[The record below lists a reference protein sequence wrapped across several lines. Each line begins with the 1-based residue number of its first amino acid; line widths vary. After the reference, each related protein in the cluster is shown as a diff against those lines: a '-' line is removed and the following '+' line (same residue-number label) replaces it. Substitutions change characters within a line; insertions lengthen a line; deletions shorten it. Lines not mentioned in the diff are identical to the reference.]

1 MNLIYIGYLYPDTLL
16 QELIDL
22 KSYIDFPAHSFQTAL
37 LKGLNKPFPQT
48 RVISAAPVSAFPKI
62 KKWYFRKEA
71 FSHRGDN
78 IANDVYVGLLNFP
91 LIALLSRFIRV
102 RSEIKKSIKKDEKN
116 IILSYG
122 LHTPFLLAVLS
133 MKKHVDKT
141 CIIVPDL
148 PQFMTGKS
156 NPLYR
161 FAKAIDRCIINYCI
175 KRMDSFVLLSPHM
188 AELLPINGKQTV
200 VVDGIY
206 GGTPENILITAKE
219 KYKTILYIG
228 KAEERTG
235 IYDLIEAFK
244 QIDNPEYRLWIR
256 MYGDKKEYLDYA
268 RECIKND
275 TRISLLPPMP
285 RTELLQIERKATV
298 LVNPIRPTQK
308 FTRYFFPSKT
318 MEYLASGTP
327 TIMYRLDCLSD
338 EYDKYIHFIPKM
350 SIESLRDT
358 IVSVCNQSDEE
369 RSKFGKAAEKF
380 ITEKR
385 NSDVQAAKIADL
397 IICDKSLHLS

>member
-16 QELIDL
+16 QELVDL
-22 KSYIDFPAHSFQTAL
+22 KSYIDFPAHNFQTAL
-37 LKGLNKPFPQT
+37 LKGLDKRFSQT
-48 RVISAAPVSAFPKI
+48 KVISGAPVSAFPKI
-62 KKWYFRKEA
+62 KKWHFRKQT
-71 FSHRGDN
+71 FSHRGDGTTE
-78 IANDVYVGLLNFP
+78 DVYVGLLNFP
-91 LIALLSRFIRV
+91 LIALLSRFLRV
-102 RSEIKKSIKKDEKN
+102 RSEIRKSIRRDEDN

-133 MKKHVDKT
+133 MRKHVGKT

-161 FAKAIDRCIINYCI
+161 FAKAVDRRVINYCL
-175 KRMDSFVLLSPHM
+175 KRMDSLVLLSPHM
-188 AELLPINGKQTV
+188 AEMLPIAGKPTV

-206 GGTPENILITAKE
+206 GGTPDNILTTPKE
-219 KYKTILYIG
+219 KHKTILYIG

-244 QIDNPEYRLWIR
+244 QIEDPDYRLWIR
-256 MYGDKKEYLDYA
+256 MYGDKKEYLDNA
-268 RECIKND
+268 RERKKGD
-275 TRISLLPPMP
+275 SRISLLPPMP

-298 LVNPIRPTQK
+298 LVNPIRPTQE

-327 TIMYRLDCLSD
+327 TIMYRLDCLSE
-338 EYDKYIHFIPKM
+338 EYDKYIHFIP
-350 SIESLRDT
+350 ELTVQSLRDT
-358 IVSVCNQSDEE
+358 IVNVCSQSCEE
-369 RSKFGKAAEKF
+369 RSDFGKAAEKF
-380 ITEKR
+380 ITEHR
-385 NSDVQAAKIADL
+385 NPDVQAAKIADL
-397 IICDKSLHLS
+397 ICNL

>member
-1 MNLIYIGYLYPDTLL
+1 MNLIYVGYLYPETLL
-16 QELIDL
+16 RELIDL

-37 LKGLNKPFPQT
+37 LKGLYKAFSQT
-48 RVISAAPVSAFPKI
+48 KVISAAPVSAFPKI
-62 KKWYFRKEA
+62 KKWYFRKQA

-78 IANDVYVGLLNFP
+78 IAKDVYVGLLNFP
-91 LIALLSRFIRV
+91 IIALLSRFLRV
-102 RSEIKKSIKKDEKN
+102 RSEIKSSIKKGEKN

-133 MKKHVDKT
+133 MRKHVEKT

-161 FAKAIDRCIINYCI
+161 FAKAIDRCVINYCI

-188 AELLPINGKQTV
+188 AELLPIDGKQTV

-206 GGTPENILITAKE
+206 GGTPDEIFSTSKDE
-219 KYKTILYIG
+219 HKTILYIG

-244 QIDNPEYRLWIR
+244 QIDDPDYRLWIR
-256 MYGDKKEYLDYA
+256 MYGDKKEYLDNA
-268 RECIKND
+268 HERIKDD
-275 TRISLLPPMP
+275 TRISLLPPMS

-298 LVNPIRPTQK
+298 LVNPIRPTQT
-308 FTRYFFPSKT
+308 FTRYYFPSKT

-327 TIMYRLDCLSD
+327 TIMYRLDCLSK
-338 EYDKYIHFIPKM
+338 EYDKYIHYIPELT
-350 SIESLRDT
+350 IQSLRDT
-358 IVSVCNQSDEE
+358 IVDVCSQSSEE
-369 RSKFGKAAEKF
+369 RNDFGKAAEKF
-380 ITEKR
+380 ITEHR

-397 IICDKSLHLS
+397 ICNF

>member
-16 QELIDL
+16 QELIHL
-22 KSYIDFPAHSFQTAL
+22 KSYIDFPAHNFQTAL
-37 LKGLNKPFPQT
+37 LKGLDKEFPKT

-62 KKWYFRKEA
+62 KKWHFSKQP

-78 IANDVYVGLLNFP
+78 TTEDVYVGLLNFP
-91 LIALLSRFIRV
+91 LVALLSRFLRV
-102 RSEIKKSIKKDEKN
+102 RSEIRKSIRNGEHN

-122 LHTPFLLAVLS
+122 LHTPFLLAVLT
-133 MKKHVDKT
+133 MRKHVEKT

-161 FAKAIDRCIINYCI
+161 FAKAIDRRIINHCL

-188 AELLPINGKQTV
+188 AEMLPIEGKQAV

-206 GGTPENILITAKE
+206 GGTPHNILSTPKE
-219 KYKTILYIG
+219 KHKTILYIG

-235 IYDLIEAFK
+235 IYDLIEAFR
-244 QIDNPEYRLWIR
+244 QIDDPNYRLWIR
-256 MYGDKKEYLDYA
+256 IYGNKKEYLNNA
-268 RECIKND
+268 HERIKGD
-275 TRISLLPPMP
+275 PRITLLPPMS
-285 RTELLQIERKATV
+285 RTELLQFERKATV
-298 LVNPIRPTQK
+298 LVNPIRPTQT

-327 TIMYRLDCLSD
+327 TIMYRLDCLSE
-338 EYDKYIHFIPKM
+338 EYDKHIHFIP
-350 SIESLRDT
+350 EQTVQSLRDT
-358 IVSVCNQSDEE
+358 IVSVCSQSNEE
-369 RSKFGKAAEKF
+369 RSDFGKAAEKF
-380 ITEKR
+380 IMESR
-385 NSDVQAAKIADL
+385 NPDVQAAKIADL
-397 IICDKSLHLS
+397 IRNKT